1 MSGAIKEKVDDVG
14 LENFGDMIEVKSNIK
29 QCVIIAGMQ
38 GSGTSLCSSIAQKL
52 GIDMVMDNNPGVDD
66 HETGSWERLDL
77 VKIHDEIL
85 ASFGQCYDSLESL
98 PAAWWRDPNIL
109 LYKKELIEK
118 VQELNKGGAWGFK
131 DCRTTRLFPLWHDIL
146 NDQSIQM
153 KVIFCVRNPEDVAM
167 SLATRDGFDMDFSK
181 LLWLRYHTDFFNC
194 GLLDKC
200 LVLKYE
206 DWFDA
211 SCVNMTKLMNYLEVG
226 NHVPELVVNSLLSET
241 VLPGL
246 RRNNNDL
253 TYDYCSFVYKKML
266 EFDFDSNNA
275 ELINIFSSLEF
286 LNKHYGNIFKQ
297 SNLYLKNKEKIEKYD
312 YIVEDFKCQK
322 KMLDIRLESMG
333 NEVRSLRAE
342 HNDLLNVSNGQEQT
356 IRQLSEL
363 RDGFYGRT
371 LELEKILKQKQEDFL
386 QDKQQYI
393 EKNSSLESA
402 AQESLVLISKF
413 QTQIEVLESQ
423 LQGIQ
428 QHKNQTQETE
438 YSLLQEERASYL
450 QTIEELKQVVL
461 NEREEM
467 SGLHTQLNELREV
480 YAKHQQEFS
489 ELDELN
495 RQNQSKTEQQL
506 FQVREL
512 EHALHTAQARLQE
525 QEKEL
530 AADVK
535 DRHEHLD
542 RIARLE
548 EERQRTQQRVGELQE
563 HCDGMSDNVAQLQQE
578 LQTQTAQ
585 ATAKQEELT
594 DLLAEQA
601 RQTQTIE
608 SLKHVLDE
616 ERAEMFSL
624 RGELKELREEHVQQS
639 KAFFDLEGTN
649 RQEKSKNEKLVLQLQ
664 ILEQDL
670 QASQTKITD
679 QQKELTAN
687 VEDRHG
693 FLEKV
698 VALEATQNQLRSEVE
713 IGVANQSKLQ
723 EQLREEQKIVCS
735 LRDKLNI
742 VNEIHDKLHAE
753 ATQLSQER
761 QFLLEDIVF
770 LFQKNKIKNESQ
782 LHFHEQQYL
791 ALYPDVAEAIS
802 AKKIRSGMQHWL
814 QFGFKEGR
822 MVAFTRIPPTS

>member
-461 NEREEM
+461 NEREEI

-512 EHALHTAQARLQE
+512 ERALHTAQARLQE